1 MTVVQSHFKIE
12 YTQKELL
19 QTAARAALETALNV
33 QPYERVL
40 IMSNP
45 DGDLPLIATAL
56 YNATLELLAHPVV
69 LFQPAR
75 SRVDLSDPATIAAIA
90 SEPDVLFTVTRE
102 SLGNDPIGLKTPY
115 RLGTQSLNHIF
126 YYLIASKRARGA
138 WSPSADIDTFCRTV
152 PIDYPLMWL
161 RAKRL
166 KHLFDVA
173 IAVHITT
180 PAGTDL
186 HIDLF
191 ERPGMLDDGDYRFAG
206 TGGNI
211 PAGEVFTV
219 PNRESHGVAV
229 IDGSA
234 ALLGGTLR
242 VVEPIRLTF
251 TEGKLVRIEGG
262 QEAEAFRATMSEM
275 TAATEC
281 QIEKGVISPKQAR
294 DYMDNA
300 VNLAELGIGL
310 NPAAMIV
317 GNMTEDEKVLDTC
330 HIAVGDD
337 CYGYAPAVAHLDL
350 IMKSPSFEFT
360 LRDGRSLPVDPLNPP
375 EVDGTD

>member
-1 MTVVQSHFKIE
+1 MTVVHSQFK
-12 YTQKELL
+12 LAFDRADAL
-19 QTAARAALETALNV
+19 RLASRAALETALNV
-33 QPYERVL
+33 QPNERVL

-56 YNATLELLAHPVV
+56 YNAALDLLAHPVV

-75 SRVDLSDPATIAAIA
+75 SRVDLADPATIAAIA
-90 SEPDVLFTVTRE
+90 SEPEVLFTVTRE

-115 RLGTQSLNHIF
+115 RLGSQSLNHIF
-126 YYLIASKRARGA
+126 YYLIASKKARGA

-152 PIDYPLMWL
+152 PIDYPLMWQ

-166 KHLFDVA
+166 KALFDA
-173 IAVHITT
+173 AVSARITT

-186 HIDLF
+186 HVDLF

-219 PNRESHGVAV
+219 PNRDSHGIAV

-242 VVEPIRLTF
+242 VSEPIRLTF
-251 TEGKLVRIEGG
+251 SEGKLTRIEGG
-262 QEAEAFRATMSEM
+262 ADAEAFRETMAEM
-275 TAATEC
+275 RSATEL
-281 QIEKGVISPKQAR
+281 QIEKGVISPKQAH

-300 VNLAELGIGL
+300 MNLAELGIGL
-310 NPAAMIV
+310 NPAATIV

-350 IMKSPSFEFT
+350 IMKSPSYEFK
-360 LRDGRSLPVDPLNPP
+360 LRDGRCLNVNPLDPP
-375 EVDGTD
+375 EVGSSD